1 MLNKLSVKAGLIG
14 LLVFMTLILLLVS
27 VLGANAIRQ
36 SATSLQ
42 EINQLQGEEL
52 GSLADSYSY
61 SLRTRVASG
70 VAVRQL
76 EIGMMDDAKATSDR
90 IAGYIK
96 QADTDLAKFVSIED
110 ETQRGRD
117 LSAAVK
123 KPTRLTKPMGLFP
136 FFRLS
141 SRRVLTAI
149 TMCWKTKSRRTAMP
163 TTKH

>member
-42 EINQLQGEEL
+42 KINQLQGEEL

-96 QADTDLAKFVSIED
+96 QADEDLGKFVSIVD
-110 ETQRGRD
+110 DTQHGRD
-117 LSAAVK
+117 LSAAVQK
-123 KPTRLTKPMGLFP
+123 TYEAYKTNGLVP
-136 FFRLS
+136 ILQALQS
-141 SRRVLTAI
+141 QSADSYYDVLENKI
-149 TMCWKTKSRRTAMP
+149 TP
-163 TTKH
+163 